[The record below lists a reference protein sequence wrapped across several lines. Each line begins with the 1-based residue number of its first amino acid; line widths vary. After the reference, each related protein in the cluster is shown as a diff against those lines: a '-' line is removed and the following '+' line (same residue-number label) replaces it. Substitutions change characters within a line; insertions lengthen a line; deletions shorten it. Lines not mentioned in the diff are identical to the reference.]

1 MLCSARAS
9 VSTVHPISC
18 DRTHRYQGTLTER
31 VHPVLIP
38 EQTEQLIVETALED
52 LDVDLV
58 VLVRVR
64 AEVLDLVQGNGLVL
78 GRGSVWWRVVLWV
91 RPEGANVNLPGG
103 DGTVGVDLGEWDERL
118 DRMAMA
124 ADEG

>member
-64 AEVLDLVQGNGLVL
+64 AKVLDLVQRDRLVL
-78 GRGSVWWRVVLWV
+78 GRSGVWWGVVLRI
-91 RPEGANVNLPGG
+91 RPEGANVYLAGG
-103 DGTVGVDLGEWDERL
+103 DGTVRVNLEEGCTSER
-118 DRMAMA
+118 D
-124 ADEG
+124 GSGG